1 VCGQVVDVNMM
12 QSEGGAAG
20 ALHGAVAA
28 GSLASTFTASQGL
41 LLMIPNMYLLAGELM
56 PTVFHVSA
64 RTISKHALSIFNDHS
79 DVMACRQTGF
89 AMVSSGSVQEVMDL
103 GLVSHLSTLKS
114 RIPFL
119 HFFDGYRTS
128 AEMSKID
135 VSGFIFPNPVFNIA
149 VGKSLLGIN
158 ESVSFYCYGKFLYRP
173 QGLGLHFC
181 HLRNPDHFDLT
192 QTCYSIYS

>member
-1 VCGQVVDVNMM
+1 M

-64 RTISKHALSIFNDHS
+64 RTVSKHALSIFN
-79 DVMACRQTGF
+79 
-89 AMVSSGSVQEVMDL
+89 VQEVLDL

-135 VSGFIFPNPVFNIA
+135 VSGFVAF
-149 VGKSLLGIN
+149 
-158 ESVSFYCYGKFLYRP
+158 SF
-173 QGLGLHFC
+173 
-181 HLRNPDHFDLT
+181 
-192 QTCYSIYS
+192 

>member
-1 VCGQVVDVNMM
+1 MM

-28 GSLASTFTASQGL
+28 GSLTSTFTASQGL

-64 RTISKHALSIFNDHS
+64 RTVSKHALSIFNDHS

-89 AMVSSGSVQEVMDL
+89 AMVSSGSVQEVLDL
-103 GLVSHLSTLKS
+103 GLMSHLASLKS

-128 AEMSKID
+128 AEMSKVD
-135 VSGFIFPNPVFNIA
+135 VSRCGLVRMFI
-149 VGKSLLGIN
+149 VGGMVAGSVQHYIHDRTIMGLSLGRVLQHSTLGKL
-158 ESVSFYCYGKFLYRP
+158 FTPMC
-173 QGLGLHFC
+173 FC
-181 HLRNPDHFDLT
+181 H
-192 QTCYSIYS
+192 QTV

>member
-1 VCGQVVDVNMM
+1 MNMM

-28 GSLASTFTASQGL
+28 GSLTSTFTASQGL

-89 AMVSSGSVQEVMDL
+89 AMVSSGSVQEVLDL
-103 GLVSHLSTLKS
+103 GLMSHLCSVKS

-135 VSGFIFPNPVFNIA
+135 VSFKVIA
-149 VGKSLLGIN
+149 SAS
-158 ESVSFYCYGKFLYRP
+158 SVLVMTKG
-173 QGLGLHFC
+173 
-181 HLRNPDHFDLT
+181 D
-192 QTCYSIYS
+192 TCYCSAYESDAWPVAVSEVADD

>member
-1 VCGQVVDVNMM
+1 MCGQVVDVNMM

-135 VSGFIFPNPVFNIA
+135 VSGFIFPTPVFNIA
-149 VGKSLLGIN
+149 VGKLS
-158 ESVSFYCYGKFLYRP
+158 
-173 QGLGLHFC
+173 
-181 HLRNPDHFDLT
+181 
-192 QTCYSIYS
+192 